1 MGDSMLEFTEALLNE
16 LKTLRQQTNQVIL
29 NGGVRDMEQYKFLM
43 GRLEG
48 YKFVEEA
55 IQALIRRADS

>member
-1 MGDSMLEFTEALLNE
+1 MLEFTETLLRE
-16 LKTLRQQTNQVIL
+16 LRRLREDTHTLLI

-48 YKFVEEA
+48 YKFVEET
-55 IQALIRRADS
+55 IQSLIRRADD

>member
-1 MGDSMLEFTEALLNE
+1 MLEFTEALLHE
-16 LKTLRQQTNQVIL
+16 IKLLRQATNEML
-29 NGGVRDMEQYKFLM
+29 LTGGVRDMEQYRFLM

-55 IQALIRRADS
+55 VQALLRRAES

>member
-55 IQALIRRADS
+55 VQALLRRAEN

>member
-1 MGDSMLEFTEALLNE
+1 MLEFTEALLNE
-16 LKTLRQQTNQVIL
+16 VKMLRQQTHSMIL
-29 NGGVRDMEQYKFLM
+29 SGGVRDMEQYKFLM

-55 IQALIRRADS
+55 IQALLRRAES

>member
-1 MGDSMLEFTEALLNE
+1 MGYSMLEFTEALLHE
-16 LKTLRQQTNQVIL
+16 IKILRQQTNQVIL

-55 IQALIRRADS
+55 VQALLRRAEN